1 MGLNEMMYYCS
12 VVPLMIFPD
21 TLSKASSEWTI
32 MNSYSWHYLKTNHN
46 LFFLLYPSQLISL
59 HHPVIQQYLTS
70 SFFSQ
75 PSSLFLFKVVLA
87 LFPNG
92 KLNSYHVGINSSS
105 PLLIRERKTD
115 TNT

>member
-12 VVPLMIFPD
+12 VVPLIIFPD
-21 TLSKASSEWTI
+21 TLSKASSKWTI

-46 LFFLLYPSQLISL
+46 LFFLLHPSQLISL

-75 PSSLFLFKVVLA
+75 PSSLSLFKVVLA
-87 LFPNG
+87 LFPNEN
-92 KLNSYHVGINSSS
+92 LTPTTLALTAQV
-105 PLLIRERKTD
+105 PC
-115 TNT
+115 